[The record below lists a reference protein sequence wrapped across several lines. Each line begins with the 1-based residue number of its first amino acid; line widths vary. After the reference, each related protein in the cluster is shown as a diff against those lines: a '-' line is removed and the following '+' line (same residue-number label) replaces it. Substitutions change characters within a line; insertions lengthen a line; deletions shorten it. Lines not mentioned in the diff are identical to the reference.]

1 MLFSIFQLTQ
11 SGKTMINIIASTA
24 LVYLIQLL
32 LPLFLKEDSGE
43 KERASKALKNLG
55 ESLPVFFAVA
65 ILSVILG
72 IEENTSLAL
81 YWLISRVLFAVLYT
95 TGIGKKPEGTT
106 YEPQAI
112 RSLMWFISII
122 LLIWM
127 TVKLI

>member
-1 MLFSIFQLTQ
+1 
-11 SGKTMINIIASTA
+11 MINIIASTA
-24 LVYLIQLL
+24 LVYLIQLM

-43 KERASKALKNLG
+43 RDRASKALNNLA
-55 ESLPVFFAVA
+55 ESLPVFFTLA
-65 ILSVILG
+65 ILSIVLG

-95 TGIGKKPEGTT
+95 TGIGKKPAKEGTT

-112 RSLMWFISII
+112 RSLMWLISII

-127 TVKLI
+127 TIRLITLT

>member
-1 MLFSIFQLTQ
+1 
-11 SGKTMINIIASTA
+11 MINVIAVTA

-32 LPLFLKEDSGE
+32 LPLFLKEGSGE
-43 KERASKALKNLG
+43 RDRASKALNNLG
-55 ESLPVFFAVA
+55 ESLPIFFAVA
-65 ILSVILG
+65 ILSIVLG

-95 TGIGKKPEGTT
+95 TGIGKKPAKEGST
-106 YEPQAI
+106 YETQVI

-127 TVKLI
+127 TVNLI

>member
-1 MLFSIFQLTQ
+1 
-11 SGKTMINIIASTA
+11 MINIIASTA
-24 LVYLIQLL
+24 LVYLIQLM

-43 KERASKALKNLG
+43 RDRASKALNNLA
-55 ESLPVFFAVA
+55 ESLPVFFTLA
-65 ILSVILG
+65 ILSIVLG

-95 TGIGKKPEGTT
+95 TGIGKKPAKEGTT

-127 TVKLI
+127 TIRLITLT

>member
-1 MLFSIFQLTQ
+1 
-11 SGKTMINIIASTA
+11 MINIIASTA
-24 LVYLIQLL
+24 LVYLIQLM

-43 KERASKALKNLG
+43 RDRASKALNNLA
-55 ESLPVFFAVA
+55 ESLPVFFTLA
-65 ILSVILG
+65 ILSIVLG

-95 TGIGKKPEGTT
+95 TGIGKKPAKEGTT
-106 YEPQAI
+106 YEPQVI

-127 TVKLI
+127 TIHLITLT

>member
-1 MLFSIFQLTQ
+1 
-11 SGKTMINIIASTA
+11 MINVIAATA

-32 LPLFLKEDSGE
+32 LPLFLKEGSGE
-43 KERASKALKNLG
+43 RDRASKALNNLG

-65 ILSVILG
+65 ILSVVLG

-81 YWLISRVLFAVLYT
+81 YWLISRVLFAVLYA
-95 TGIGKKPEGTT
+95 TGIGKKPAKEGTT
-106 YEPQAI
+106 YEPQVI

-127 TVKLI
+127 TVNLI

>member
-1 MLFSIFQLTQ
+1 
-11 SGKTMINIIASTA
+11 MINIIASTA
-24 LVYLIQLL
+24 LVYLIQLM

-43 KERASKALKNLG
+43 RDRASKALNNLA
-55 ESLPVFFAVA
+55 ESLPVFFTLA
-65 ILSVILG
+65 ILSIVLG

-95 TGIGKKPEGTT
+95 TGIGKKPAKEGTT

-112 RSLMWFISII
+112 RSLMWLISII

-127 TVKLI
+127 TIHLITLT

>member
-1 MLFSIFQLTQ
+1 
-11 SGKTMINIIASTA
+11 MINVIAATA

-32 LPLFLKEDSGE
+32 LPLFLKEGSERD
-43 KERASKALKNLG
+43 RASKALNNLG

-65 ILSVILG
+65 ILSVVLG

-81 YWLISRVLFAVLYT
+81 YWLISRVLFAVLYA
-95 TGIGKKPEGTT
+95 TGIGKKPAKEGTT
-106 YEPQAI
+106 YEPQVI

-127 TVKLI
+127 TINLI

>member
-1 MLFSIFQLTQ
+1 
-11 SGKTMINIIASTA
+11 MINIIASTA

-43 KERASKALKNLG
+43 KERASKALNNLG

-95 TGIGKKPEGTT
+95 TGIGKKPAKEGTT
-106 YEPQAI
+106 YEPQVI

-127 TVKLI
+127 TINLI